1 MSAIALLF
9 TLDAIG
15 VSITTYLIGKRR
27 AAEAPVCPIGND
39 CTKVLTSKYNHLF
52 GIHND
57 VAGLGFY
64 LVAGTIT
71 ALLVLETG
79 PTALL
84 VDLLTLLLVGAS
96 MMSLIFTYI
105 QWRVLKAWC
114 FWCVTSAVTVWLMTA
129 IDLIYVSRNHL
140 AL

>member
-15 VSITTYLIGKRR
+15 ISMTTYLIGKRR

-39 CTKVLTSKYNHLF
+39 CTKVLTSKYNRLF

-64 LVAGTIT
+64 LVTAVIT
-71 ALLVLETG
+71 ALLVLEVG
-79 PTALL
+79 PTSLL
-84 VDLLTLLLVGAS
+84 INLLTLLLVGAS
-96 MMSLIFTYI
+96 FLSLVFTYI
-105 QWRVLKAWC
+105 QWRILKAWC
-114 FWCVTSAVTVWLMTA
+114 FWCVTSAVTVWLMTF
-129 IDLIYVSRNHL
+129 IDFMYLYQNHFTV
-140 AL
+140 

>member
-1 MSAIALLF
+1 MSAFALLF

-15 VSITTYLIGKRR
+15 ISIATYLIGKRR
-27 AAEAPVCPIGND
+27 SAEAPVCPIGKD
-39 CTKVLTSKYNHLF
+39 CTKVLTSRYNHVF

-64 LVAGTIT
+64 LVTAVLT

-79 PTALL
+79 PAVLL
-84 VDLLTLLLVGAS
+84 VNLLTLLLVGAS
-96 MMSLIFTYI
+96 FMSLVFTYI

-114 FWCVTSAVTVWLMTA
+114 FWCVTSALTVWLMTA
-129 IDLIYVSRNHL
+129 IDFIYIYQNHL
-140 AL
+140 SV